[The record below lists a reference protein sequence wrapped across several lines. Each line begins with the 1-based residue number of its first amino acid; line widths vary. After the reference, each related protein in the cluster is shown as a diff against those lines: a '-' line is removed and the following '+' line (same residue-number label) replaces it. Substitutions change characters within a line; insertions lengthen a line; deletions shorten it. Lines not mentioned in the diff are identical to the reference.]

1 MEMVPAFLAKLVL
14 GFIKKAKRIKKHKK

>member
-14 GFIKKAKRIKKHKK
+14 GFIKKAKRIKMNKK